1 MSVWRGTFRASSVSK
16 VSEYA
21 LGYWE
26 RQLENMRRGLLIVF
40 VAIMSAAC
48 SGNSGPRFDKTDVD
62 NIKGLIEDLRKAF
75 NAKDPAKAAALYST
89 TGVVMPPNKPI
100 MRGRQFV
107 EQYYK
112 DRFAEGASDVEFTAA
127 DVSGAGA
134 LAYASGDYRLN
145 LVSTDGKPPR
155 RDRGKFL
162 WVFREN
168 NNQWFIEYVIF
179 SSDFVT
185 PST

>member
-1 MSVWRGTFRASSVSK
+1 
-16 VSEYA
+16 
-21 LGYWE
+21 
-26 RQLENMRRGLLIVF
+26 MRRGLLVVF
-40 VAIMSAAC
+40 VAIMSAGC
-48 SGNSGPRFDKTDVD
+48 SGSSGPRFDKTDVE
-62 NIKGLIEDLRKAF
+62 NINRLIEELRTAF

-112 DRFAEGASDVEFTAA
+112 DRFSEGASDLQLTAV
-127 DVSGAGA
+127 DVAGQGT
-134 LAYASGDYRLN
+134 LAYANGDYRLN
-145 LVSTDGKPPR
+145 LVSSDGKPPR

-162 WVFREN
+162 WIFREN
-168 NNQWFIEYVIF
+168 NNQWLIEYVIF

-185 PST
+185 PGA

>member
-1 MSVWRGTFRASSVSK
+1 
-16 VSEYA
+16 
-21 LGYWE
+21 
-26 RQLENMRRGLLIVF
+26 MRRGLIPVIVALGL
-40 VAIMSAAC
+40 VSAAC
-48 SGNSGPRFDKTDVD
+48 SSGSGPRFDKADVD
-62 NIKGLIEDLRKAF
+62 NINRLIENLRTAF

-112 DRFAEGASDVEFTAA
+112 DRFAEGASDLELTSA
-127 DVSGAGA
+127 DVSGQGN

-145 LVSTDGKPPR
+145 LVAEGKPAR

-162 WVFREN
+162 WIFREN
-168 NNQWFIEYVIF
+168 NNQWLLEYVIF

-185 PST
+185 PAPGA

>member
-1 MSVWRGTFRASSVSK
+1 
-16 VSEYA
+16 
-21 LGYWE
+21 
-26 RQLENMRRGLLIVF
+26 MRRGLIAAVI
-40 VAIMSAAC
+40 VAIMTAAC

-62 NIKGLIEDLRKAF
+62 NINRLIQDLKTAF
-75 NAKDPAKAAALYST
+75 NEKDSAKAAALYST

-107 EQYYK
+107 DQYYK
-112 DRFAEGASDVEFTAA
+112 DRFAEGATDLEITAG
-127 DVSGAGA
+127 DVSGSGG

-145 LVSTDGKPPR
+145 LVSEGKPAR

-162 WVFREN
+162 WIFREN
-168 NNQWFIEYVIF
+168 NNQWMIEYVIF

-185 PST
+185 PGV

>member
-1 MSVWRGTFRASSVSK
+1 
-16 VSEYA
+16 
-21 LGYWE
+21 
-26 RQLENMRRGLLIVF
+26 MRRGLIAAVI

-62 NIKGLIEDLRKAF
+62 NINRLIEDLRTAF
-75 NAKDPAKAAALYST
+75 NAKDAAKAAALYST

-112 DRFAEGASDVEFTAA
+112 DRFAEGATDLEITAA
-127 DVSGAGA
+127 DVSGQGT
-134 LAYASGDYRLN
+134 LAYANGDFRLN
-145 LVSTDGKPPR
+145 LVSTDGKPAR

-162 WVFREN
+162 WIFREN
-168 NNQWFIEYVIF
+168 NNQWMIEYVIF

-185 PST
+185 PGV

>member
-1 MSVWRGTFRASSVSK
+1 
-16 VSEYA
+16 
-21 LGYWE
+21 
-26 RQLENMRRGLLIVF
+26 MRRELIAAVI
-40 VAIMSAAC
+40 VAIMSATC

-62 NIKGLIEDLRKAF
+62 NINRLIQDLRTAF
-75 NAKDPAKAAALYST
+75 NAKDAAKAAALYST

-112 DRFAEGASDVEFTAA
+112 DRFAEGATDLEMTAA
-127 DVSGAGA
+127 DVSGQGT
-134 LAYASGDYRLN
+134 LAYAHGDYRLN
-145 LVSTDGKPPR
+145 LVPTDGKPAR

-162 WVFREN
+162 WIFRES
-168 NNQWFIEYVIF
+168 NNQWSIEYVIF

-185 PST
+185 PGA

>member
-1 MSVWRGTFRASSVSK
+1 
-16 VSEYA
+16 
-21 LGYWE
+21 
-26 RQLENMRRGLLIVF
+26 MRRGLLVVF
-40 VAIMSAAC
+40 VAIMSAGC
-48 SGNSGPRFDKTDVD
+48 SGSSGPRFDKTDVE
-62 NIKGLIEDLRKAF
+62 NINRLIEELRTAF

-112 DRFAEGASDVEFTAA
+112 DRFSEGASDLELTAV
-127 DVSGAGA
+127 DVSGQGT
-134 LAYASGDYRLN
+134 LAYANGDYRLN
-145 LVSTDGKPPR
+145 LVSSDGKPPR

-162 WVFREN
+162 WIFREN
-168 NNQWFIEYVIF
+168 NNQWLIEYVIF

-185 PST
+185 PGA

>member
-1 MSVWRGTFRASSVSK
+1 
-16 VSEYA
+16 
-21 LGYWE
+21 
-26 RQLENMRRGLLIVF
+26 MRRGLLVVF
-40 VAIMSAAC
+40 VAIMSAGC
-48 SGNSGPRFDKTDVD
+48 SGNSGPRFDKTDVE
-62 NIKGLIEDLRKAF
+62 NINRLIQDLKTAF

-112 DRFAEGASDVEFTAA
+112 DRFSEGASDLELTAV
-127 DVSGAGA
+127 DVSGQGT
-134 LAYASGDYRLN
+134 LAYANGDYRLN
-145 LVSTDGKPPR
+145 LVASDGRAPR

-162 WVFREN
+162 WIFRES

>member
-1 MSVWRGTFRASSVSK
+1 
-16 VSEYA
+16 
-21 LGYWE
+21 
-26 RQLENMRRGLLIVF
+26 
-40 VAIMSAAC
+40 MSAGC

-62 NIKGLIEDLRKAF
+62 NINRLIDDLKTAF
-75 NAKDPAKAAALYST
+75 NAKDSAKAAALYST

-112 DRFAEGASDVEFTAA
+112 DRFSEGASDLELTAV
-127 DVSGAGA
+127 DVSGQGT
-134 LAYASGDYRLN
+134 LAYANGDYRLN
-145 LVSTDGKPPR
+145 LVSDGKPRR

-162 WVFREN
+162 WIFRET
-168 NNQWFIEYVIF
+168 NNQWLIEYVIF

-185 PST
+185 PGT

>member
-1 MSVWRGTFRASSVSK
+1 
-16 VSEYA
+16 
-21 LGYWE
+21 
-26 RQLENMRRGLLIVF
+26 MRRGLLVVF

-62 NIKGLIEDLRKAF
+62 NINRLIEELRTAF
-75 NAKDPAKAAALYST
+75 NAKDSAKAAALYST

-100 MRGRQFV
+100 MRGRPFV

-112 DRFAEGASDVEFTAA
+112 DRFSEGASNLELTAV
-127 DVSGAGA
+127 DVSGQGT
-134 LAYASGDYRLN
+134 LAYANGDFRLN
-145 LVSTDGKPPR
+145 LISSDGKAPR

-162 WVFREN
+162 WIFRES
-168 NNQWFIEYVIF
+168 NNQWLIEYVIF

>member
-1 MSVWRGTFRASSVSK
+1 
-16 VSEYA
+16 
-21 LGYWE
+21 
-26 RQLENMRRGLLIVF
+26 
-40 VAIMSAAC
+40 VAIALSPAC
-48 SGNSGPRFDKTDVD
+48 SSSSGPRFERTDAD
-62 NIKGLIEDLRKAF
+62 AISRLIGELRTAF
-75 NAKDPAKAAALYST
+75 NAKEAAKAAALYST

-112 DRFAEGASDVEFTAA
+112 DRFAEGATDLELTAA
-127 DVSGAGA
+127 DVSGQGN

-145 LVSTDGKPPR
+145 LVAGDGKPAR

-162 WVFREN
+162 WIFRES
-168 NNQWFIEYVIF
+168 NNQWLIEYVIF

-185 PST
+185 PAPGA

>member
-1 MSVWRGTFRASSVSK
+1 
-16 VSEYA
+16 
-21 LGYWE
+21 
-26 RQLENMRRGLLIVF
+26 
-40 VAIMSAAC
+40 MSAGC
-48 SGNSGPRFDKTDVD
+48 SGSSGPRFDKTDVD
-62 NIKGLIEDLRKAF
+62 NINRLIEELRTAF

-112 DRFAEGASDVEFTAA
+112 DRFSEGASDLELTAV
-127 DVSGAGA
+127 DVSGQGT

-145 LVSTDGKPPR
+145 LVAAEGKPSR

-162 WVFREN
+162 WIFREN
-168 NNQWFIEYVIF
+168 NNQWMIEYVIF

-185 PST
+185 PAPGA

>member
-1 MSVWRGTFRASSVSK
+1 
-16 VSEYA
+16 
-21 LGYWE
+21 
-26 RQLENMRRGLLIVF
+26 MRRGLIA
-40 VAIMSAAC
+40 AIIAAVIGAAC
-48 SGNSGPRFDKTDVD
+48 SGNSGPRFDKADVD
-62 NIKGLIEDLRKAF
+62 NINRLIEDLKTAF

-89 TGVVMPPNKPI
+89 TGVVMPPNKPV

-112 DRFAEGASDVEFTAA
+112 DRFAEGATDLEITSA
-127 DVSGAGA
+127 DVSGQGT

-145 LVSTDGKPPR
+145 LSAGDGKPAR

-168 NNQWFIEYVIF
+168 NNQWLIEYVIF

-185 PST
+185 PAPGA

>member
-1 MSVWRGTFRASSVSK
+1 
-16 VSEYA
+16 
-21 LGYWE
+21 
-26 RQLENMRRGLLIVF
+26 MRRGLLVVF
-40 VAIMSAAC
+40 VAIMSAGC
-48 SGNSGPRFDKTDVD
+48 SGTCGPRFDKTDVE
-62 NIKGLIEDLRKAF
+62 NINRLIEELRTAF

-112 DRFAEGASDVEFTAA
+112 DRFSEGASDLELTAV
-127 DVSGAGA
+127 DVAGQGT
-134 LAYASGDYRLN
+134 LAYANGDYRLN
-145 LVSTDGKPPR
+145 LVSSDGKPPR

-162 WVFREN
+162 WIFREN
-168 NNQWFIEYVIF
+168 NNQWLIEYVIF

-185 PST
+185 PGA

>member
-1 MSVWRGTFRASSVSK
+1 VSIVVGAS
-16 VSEYA
+16 
-21 LGYWE
+21 
-26 RQLENMRRGLLIVF
+26 
-40 VAIMSAAC
+40 C
-48 SGNSGPRFDKTDVD
+48 SGSSGPRFDRADVD
-62 NIKGLIEDLRKAF
+62 NIKRLIEELRTAF

-112 DRFAEGASDVEFTAA
+112 DRFAEGASDLEITAA
-127 DVSGAGA
+127 DVSGQGN
-134 LAYASGDYRLN
+134 LAYANGDYRLN
-145 LVSTDGKPPR
+145 LVSSDGKPPR

-162 WVFREN
+162 WIFREN
-168 NNQWFIEYVIF
+168 NNQWFIEYVSF

-185 PST
+185 PPPGT

>member
-1 MSVWRGTFRASSVSK
+1 
-16 VSEYA
+16 
-21 LGYWE
+21 
-26 RQLENMRRGLLIVF
+26 MRRGLIAVIV
-40 VAIMSAAC
+40 ALASAAC
-48 SGNSGPRFDKTDVD
+48 SGNNGPRFEKTDTD
-62 NIKGLIEDLRKAF
+62 NINRLIDEMRTAF
-75 NAKDPAKAAALYST
+75 NAKDAAKAATLYST

-112 DRFAEGASDVEFTAA
+112 DRFAEGAGDLELSAA
-127 DVSGAGA
+127 DVSGQGT

-145 LVSTDGKPPR
+145 VAAEEGKPAK

-168 NNQWFIEYVIF
+168 NNQWLIEYVIF

-185 PST
+185 SGA